1 MSNQGIRGYYQVTNT
16 IKDQL
21 LKDQNINTVTS
32 GDISD
37 VNLRKQDMFPMAHII
52 VNNVVVG
59 EQTLTFNVSVLAM
72 DIVNQ
77 SKELPVDIFTGN
89 NNLQDI
95 LNTQLG
101 VLNKLIQL
109 LRRGELH
116 TDQYQLEGDPSLE
129 PFFDRFENQ
138 LAGFTATMDIII
150 YNDITIC

>member
-59 EQTLTFNVSVLAM
+59 EQTLTFNLSVLAM

-77 SKELPVDIFTGN
+77 SKELPLDIFTGN

-129 PFFDRFENQ
+129 PFYDRFENQ
-138 LAGFTATMDIII
+138 LAGFTATMDITI